1 LAYADAI
8 QKSDWLDAATANEAL
23 QKLKRLQV
31 NKIGYPDA
39 IMNDGLLDLTY
50 QAFTVSGIAISPAAQ
65 GHQHRRKGSLHNFT
79 FKSNLVLVLFSTGD
93 TSEWENAPEAAL
105 LPHLLIP
112 TTNPQRHRPS
122 WPTTSRS

>member
-8 QKSDWLDAATANEAL
+8 QQSDWLDAATANEAL

-50 QAFTVSGIAISPAAQ
+50 QAFTVSGICYSNAACSPRPWH
-65 GHQHRRKGSLHNFT
+65 GHRGSLHDFT
-79 FKSNLVLVLFSTGD
+79 FK
-93 TSEWENAPEAAL
+93 
-105 LPHLLIP
+105 
-112 TTNPQRHRPS
+112 
-122 WPTTSRS
+122 